1 MDDLMYPI
9 SIFCLSVIVFF
20 LLLGIII
27 FSYNLCGFIGIKGWY
42 QILSTISL
50 SMLFLS
56 IPTTIVRNNNV

>member
-1 MDDLMYPI
+1 MDNLMYPI
-9 SIFCLSVIVFF
+9 SIFCLSVIVIF

-27 FSYNLCGFIGIKGWY
+27 FLYNLCGFIGIKGWY

-56 IPTTIVRNNNV
+56 IPMIVVRNNNL